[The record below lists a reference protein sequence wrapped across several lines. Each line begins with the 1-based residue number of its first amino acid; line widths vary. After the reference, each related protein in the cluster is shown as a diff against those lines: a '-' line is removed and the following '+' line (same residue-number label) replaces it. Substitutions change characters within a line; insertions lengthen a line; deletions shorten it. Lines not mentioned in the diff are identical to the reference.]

1 MRLNDEKRSKIE
13 NGDEID
19 FTNTE
24 ANEVFICEVIKNYK
38 YINFEELYQN
48 HNKISIGYREDE
60 IANPN
65 DMLIYYSKDNIDKYG
80 VLGIEITLEW

>member
-80 VLGIEITLEW
+80 VLGIEITLE